1 MPLPADPAAQI
12 DRAQRLADLV
22 NGFPERVPGAL
33 PALQELLDGAA
44 SGQVRAAA
52 VRAVGYTGTDAGV
65 RLLLGRGLEDDAV
78 EVRREL
84 ATALGMVDP
93 GSELAGQAADLLRGL
108 SADVDDEVRGCAC
121 QSLAYTEDSS
131 PHTVAA
137 LRARLDD
144 ADDDARCEALVAL
157 AKLGDRETLPVL
169 QRRLETADPFEIFR
183 LELQAAAQ
191 FADPALLP
199 GLRRIET
206 AWRAEE
212 TGADGADS
220 ADSAGEARD
229 VDGRPDGAG
238 DSGADDARDLDG
250 ADGADSGDPDDDAE
264 LWADLARAI
273 AASSGGPGAAAGPTR
288 AT

>member
-1 MPLPADPAAQI
+1 MPLPADSAAQI

-33 PALQELLDGAA
+33 PALRELLDGAA
-44 SGQVRAAA
+44 DGRVRAAA
-52 VRAVGYTGTDAGV
+52 VRAVGYTATDAGV
-65 RLLLGRGLEDDAV
+65 RLLLGRGLEDDEV

-93 GSELAGQAADLLRGL
+93 DGELAGRVAELLRAL
-108 SADVDDEVRGCAC
+108 SADVDDDVRACAC

-131 PHTVAA
+131 PHTLAA

-144 ADDDARCEALVAL
+144 ADDDTRCEALVAL
-157 AKLGDRETLPVL
+157 AKLGDREALPLL

-183 LELQAAAQ
+183 LELQAAEQ

-212 TGADGADS
+212 TGGA
-220 ADSAGEARD
+220 AGT
-229 VDGRPDGAG
+229 GA
-238 DSGADDARDLDG
+238 ADG
-250 ADGADSGDPDDDAE
+250 ADGAGADNDGDTDDGDVADDEAE
-264 LWADLARAI
+264 LWADLDRAI
-273 AASSGGPGAAAGPTR
+273 AASSGRPGAAGTR
-288 AT
+288 PAPAT